1 MHGSCQAVSEMSL
14 ELCWATAIEGEGG
27 NGRGKLELH
36 LAMFSFTLAC
46 SCVASEHSTGNGGC
60 FRGMRCWGCLCVCVC
75 ASLCVRVCAC
85 VRVYCSVLGQQQP
98 PSYSAYKSIKNIQ
111 QQQQPRV
118 ELRQVNLQLRLLRLS
133 FINSFS
139 TF

>member
-1 MHGSCQAVSEMSL
+1 
-14 ELCWATAIEGEGG
+14 
-27 NGRGKLELH
+27 
-36 LAMFSFTLAC
+36 MFSGHEMLGLP
-46 SCVASEHSTGNGGC
+46 V
-60 FRGMRCWGCLCVCVC
+60 CVCVRL
-75 ASLCVRVCAC
+75 SLYVCVCMCAC
-85 VRVYCSVLGQQQP
+85 VYCSVLGQQQP
-98 PSYSAYKSIKNIQ
+98 PSYSAYKSIKNIQQ

>member
-1 MHGSCQAVSEMSL
+1 
-14 ELCWATAIEGEGG
+14 
-27 NGRGKLELH
+27 
-36 LAMFSFTLAC
+36 MFSGHEMLGLP
-46 SCVASEHSTGNGGC
+46 V
-60 FRGMRCWGCLCVCVC
+60 CVCV
-75 ASLCVRVCAC
+75 RVWAC

-111 QQQQPRV
+111 QQQQQPRV